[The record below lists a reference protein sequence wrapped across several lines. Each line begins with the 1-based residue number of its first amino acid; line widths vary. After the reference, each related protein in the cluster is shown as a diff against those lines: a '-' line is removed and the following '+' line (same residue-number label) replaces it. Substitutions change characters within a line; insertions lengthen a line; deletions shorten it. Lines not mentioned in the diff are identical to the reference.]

1 MEKTNN
7 GKIVITGMGAVTP
20 IGIGVDNYWK
30 SLVEGRTGV
39 AEITSFDT
47 TDLPVKIAAMVKDFK
62 PEDYMDKK
70 LAREMEPF
78 MQYGYVAADEA
89 LKDAG
94 IDPLQET
101 PVIAPE
107 RIGIVFGTVFAGIT
121 NVEDTEKGIATG
133 AHAKTN
139 PRFITK
145 IIGNIGAAQIAIA
158 KGLHGP
164 SYTISTA
171 CSSGL
176 DTISM
181 GAMLLNEDLAD
192 AVICVGGEAATCP
205 LAILGLSGTHAL
217 SQRNDDPATA
227 SRPFDAERNGFV
239 MGEGGGAIILEKESI
254 AKARNA
260 KIHAELIGYA
270 NSTDGFH
277 VTSPHPDGI
286 GAIFC
291 MQHSLQVAGIEPDEV
306 DYINAHGTSTPKGDV
321 IEVKAIKSLF
331 KDHAY
336 KLAVSSTK
344 GATGHLMGA
353 GGVTETIACIKAVE
367 EDILP
372 PTLNQIT
379 PDPECD
385 LDFVP
390 NCSRSSTVN
399 IAMCNAF
406 GFGGQNA
413 SLLVKKYSE

>member
-1 MEKTNN
+1 MEKNN
-7 GKIVITGMGAVTP
+7 DGSIVITGMGAVTP
-20 IGIGVDNYWK
+20 IGIGVEEYWK
-30 SLVEGRTGV
+30 ALIDGKTGV
-39 AEITSFDT
+39 TEIDSFDT
-47 TDLPVKIAAMVKDFK
+47 TDLPVKIAAMVKDF
-62 PEDYMDKK
+62 DAASYMDKK

-89 LKDAG
+89 MKDAG
-94 IDPLQET
+94 IDTLAEN

-121 NVEDTEKGIATG
+121 DVAETQRGIATG
-133 AHAKTN
+133 EHSKTN

-164 SYTISTA
+164 SFTVSTA

-181 GAMLLNEDLAD
+181 GAMLIKQDLAD

-205 LAILGLSGTHAL
+205 LTILGLSGTHAL

-227 SRPFDAERNGFV
+227 SRPFDADRNGFV
-239 MGEGGGAIILEKESI
+239 MGEGGGAIILEKESV

-291 MQHSLQVAGIEPDEV
+291 MEHSLQVAGIKPEEI

-321 IEVKAIKSLF
+321 IEVKAIKTLF
-331 KDHAY
+331 GEHAY

-353 GGVTETIACIKAVE
+353 GGVTETIACVKAVE

-372 PTLNQIT
+372 PTLNQIN
-379 PDPECD
+379 PDPDCD

-390 NCSRSSTVN
+390 NAARRSVVN
-399 IAMCNAF
+399 TAMCNAF

-413 SLLVKKYSE
+413 SLIVRKYKG

>member
-1 MEKTNN
+1 MQRLKRTIGIRKIIKMEKMNN

-20 IGIGVDNYWK
+20 IGIGVEEYWK
-30 SLVEGRTGV
+30 ALVEGKTGV
-39 AEITSFDT
+39 AEIDRFDT
-47 TDLPVKIAAMVKDFK
+47 TNLPVKIAAMVKDFDAAK
-62 PEDYMDKK
+62 YMDKK

-89 LKDAG
+89 LRDAG
-94 IDPLQET
+94 IDPSSEE

-107 RIGIVFGTVFAGIT
+107 RIGIVFGSVFAGIT
-121 NVEDTEKGIATG
+121 NVADTQEGLTSG
-133 AHAKTN
+133 EHTKTN

-164 SYTISTA
+164 SYTVSTA

-176 DTISM
+176 DTVSM
-181 GAMLLNEDLAD
+181 GAMLIKEDLAD

-205 LAILGLSGTHAL
+205 LTILGLSGTHAL

-227 SRPFDAERNGFV
+227 SRPFDAGRNGFV
-239 MGEGGGAIILEKESI
+239 MGEGGGAIIIEKEEI
-254 AKARNA
+254 AK
-260 KIHAELIGYA
+260 K
-270 NSTDGFH
+270 T
-277 VTSPHPDGI
+277 
-286 GAIFC
+286 
-291 MQHSLQVAGIEPDEV
+291 AGLKPEDI

-321 IEVKAIKSLF
+321 IEVKAIKTLF

-353 GGVTETIACIKAVE
+353 GGVTETIACVKAVE

-372 PTLNQIT
+372 PTLNQIEK
-379 PDPECD
+379 DPECD

-390 NCSRSSTVN
+390 NESRKSTVN
-399 IAMCNAF
+399 VAMCNAF

-413 SLLVKKYSE
+413 SLIIKKYNA